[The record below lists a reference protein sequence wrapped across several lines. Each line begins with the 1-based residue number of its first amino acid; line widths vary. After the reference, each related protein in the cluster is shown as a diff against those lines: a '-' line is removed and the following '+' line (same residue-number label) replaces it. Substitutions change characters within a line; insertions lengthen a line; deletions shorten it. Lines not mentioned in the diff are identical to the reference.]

1 MYSYPS
7 TTPAGSAADTM
18 ALDPAQGAENAIE
31 AQVQSILS
39 ELEQLP
45 ADVQLAVYTRLLNG
59 LASKLTAA
67 VVSKAI
73 TAARVDPL
81 VAAATKTKPASK
93 GRTAGRKA
101 AVDEGPRQDSLLRQL
116 NDPTDPVEAWNR
128 FGGSAAQLFDVL
140 RLEPTGVLEAML
152 THRHM
157 PAGPKPKGKS
167 REKLAEAIAVRM
179 EQFYRS

>member
-1 MYSYPS
+1 MYPYPS
-7 TTPAGSAADTM
+7 TTPAEPAITTT
-18 ALDPAQGAENAIE
+18 LDPAEDAENAIE

-45 ADVQLAVYTRLLNG
+45 ADVQLAVYTRLLSG

-67 VVSKAI
+67 VVGKAI
-73 TAARVDPL
+73 TAAKVDPS
-81 VAAATKTKPASK
+81 AANAKPASK
-93 GRTAGRKA
+93 GRATGRKA
-101 AVDEGPRQDSLLRQL
+101 TAEEGPRQDSLLRQL
-116 NDPTDPVEAWNR
+116 NDPTDPIEAWNR
-128 FGGSAAQLFDVL
+128 FGGSAAQLLEVL

-157 PAGPKPKGKS
+157 PAGQKPKGKS

-179 EQFYRS
+179 EQFYRGY

>member
-1 MYSYPS
+1 MFSYPS
-7 TTPAGSAADTM
+7 TTPAEPAADTM
-18 ALDPAQGAENAIE
+18 TLDPAQDAENAIE
-31 AQVQSILS
+31 AQVQSLLS

-67 VVSKAI
+67 VVSRAI
-73 TAARVDPL
+73 TAAKVDPL
-81 VAAATKTKPASK
+81 ATKAKPASK

-101 AVDEGPRQDSLLRQL
+101 AVDEGPRQNSLLRQL

-179 EQFYRS
+179 EQSYRGY

>member
-1 MYSYPS
+1 MFSYPS
-7 TTPAGSAADTM
+7 TTPAEPAADTM
-18 ALDPAQGAENAIE
+18 TLDPAQDAENAIE
-31 AQVQSILS
+31 AQVQSILG

-67 VVSKAI
+67 VVGKAV
-73 TAARVDPL
+73 TAAKVDSL
-81 VAAATKTKPASK
+81 ATKAKPASK

-101 AVDEGPRQDSLLRQL
+101 AVDEGPRQNSLLRQL

-128 FGGSAAQLFDVL
+128 FGGSAAQLLEVL

-179 EQFYRS
+179 EQSYRGY